1 MIINKKLKVHKILLV
16 GCGNIGFRY
25 YQSLSKLNLNIELS
39 IFDKQKKRYNNFF
52 NSKNGKIKIIKID
65 SLSSIKKKLIYL

>member
-1 MIINKKLKVHKILLV
+1 MIINKRLKVYKIVLV

-39 IFDKQKKRYNNFF
+39 IFDKQKKRYNNFLQ
-52 NSKNGKIKIIKID
+52 NA
-65 SLSSIKKKLIYL
+65 LIPSQGPWEINFFVGIL